1 MSNEVVTPFH
11 GDRDDEN
18 SEDFIRA
25 FFRRM
30 GNSSDDVKKAQF
42 PNYLQADSTADDW
55 FAELTPAEKKTWSDI
70 ETAFRTRWPRKK
82 QVKKTHEEYEA
93 EIVEYK
99 LKVEDLGK
107 KETVAGREVYSHVA
121 WADRMAIAAKGAKID
136 KTSTNIGQIRKELP
150 KIIREKVG
158 TGHADWDAFLQA
170 VRDVDIDHIKDAMNL
185 WNKEQAEKKEM
196 AQRVQMLESVSKSP
210 TAPLRRQFTS
220 IALSNQPTTPANA
233 DDNPFTN
240 ASRGQ
245 GSLRFQNPNVQRQ

>member
-136 KTSTNIGQIRKELP
+136 KTSTNIGQARKDLP
-150 KIIREKVG
+150 TIIREKVG

-170 VRDVDIDHIKDAMNL
+170 VCDVDIDHIKDAMNI
-185 WNKEQAEKKEM
+185 WNKSQAEQR
-196 AQRVQMLESVSKSP
+196 AIDIRVQALETVSRSP

-220 IALSNQPTTPANA
+220 IALFSPSPAA
-233 DDNPFTN
+233 TATSDDPF
-240 ASRGQ
+240 ASVG
-245 GSLRFQNPNVQRQ
+245 GG